1 MAKYQCPDCG
11 YVYDEVVGDPHEGFP
26 AGTTWEKIPED
37 WSCPDCAVRDKVDF
51 VALQEANPELSVSAT
66 NTAVRLPAK
75 LRPREHRRKQ
85 RTHLLLQLK
94 IKQSPKRNRSL
105 PLQNR
110 PKTRLKKIP
119 IGSGS
124 ASLAAISTMKLS
136 EMKPKASLPALVL
149 KIFQTIGAVRTVVPQ
164 KRTMSSMKTSN
175 PIENNNSLVRQEV
188 IL

>member
-1 MAKYQCPDCG
+1 MAYHSSVGCDLGGDQPTG
-11 YVYDEVVGDPHEGFP
+11 YATPSTCFH
-26 AGTTWEKIPED
+26 TPEITIT
-37 WSCPDCAVRDKVDF
+37 R
-51 VALQEANPELSVSAT
+51 NP
-66 NTAVRLPAK
+66 
-75 LRPREHRRKQ
+75 
-85 RTHLLLQLK
+85 
-94 IKQSPKRNRSL
+94 SL
-105 PLQNR
+105 TLQNR
-110 PKTRLKKIP
+110 RKTRLKKIP